1 MSEKLTYEELE
12 EALQKSKQQQ
22 SLIFDSVGD
31 ILYDIVVD
39 SDDCFRFRSVNNAFL
54 NATGL
59 IKEQI
64 IGKRIEQVIP
74 ESSISMI
81 TANYKKAIKENR
93 IVRWTETSLYP
104 AGEKFGEVTIVPVLN
119 KNGICT
125 HLVGSVHDLTKWK
138 QAENALKDNKLQ
150 LESIL
155 NNLDS
160 SIYIADMKSYE
171 ILFMND
177 HMKNLFGEDLTGGLC
192 WKTIHGNQDGPCN
205 FCTNDKLIAADGN
218 AAEPYIWEFY
228 NQKLKKWYSL
238 HDMAIKWLDSDF
250 SRMEIA
256 IDISDTK
263 HCQLEQKKKNETL
276 KNNVKDRTADLEA
289 MNTAL
294 KVLLNKRDDDKKEM
308 EEKIFANHRQ
318 LISPLINNLKNS
330 LTQKAQKDMID
341 ILESELKNIISPF
354 SRKLSDPMVNLTP
367 TEIKVAGLIKF
378 GKSNKEIAEAQ
389 NSAIRTITY
398 HRENIRKKL
407 GLKNKKINLR
417 SYLLTLK

>member
-39 SDDCFRFRSVNNAFL
+39 SDDCFRFQSVNNAFL
-54 NATGL
+54 NAAGL

-74 ESSISMI
+74 ESSIPMVI
-81 TANYKKAIKENR
+81 ANYKKAIKENR
-93 IVRWTETSLYP
+93 IVRWTEAFLYP
-104 AGEKFGEVTIVPVLN
+104 TGEKFGEVSIAPVLN

-177 HMKNLFGEDLTGGLC
+177 HMKNLFGEDLTGDLC
-192 WKTIHGNQDGPCN
+192 WKTFHDNQDEPCN
-205 FCTNDKLIAADGN
+205 FCSNDKLIDAA
-218 AAEPYIWEFY
+218 A
-228 NQKLKKWYSL
+228 S
-238 HDMAIKWLDSDF
+238 
-250 SRMEIA
+250 
-256 IDISDTK
+256 
-263 HCQLEQKKKNETL
+263 
-276 KNNVKDRTADLEA
+276 
-289 MNTAL
+289 
-294 KVLLNKRDDDKKEM
+294 
-308 EEKIFANHRQ
+308 
-318 LISPLINNLKNS
+318 
-330 LTQKAQKDMID
+330 
-341 ILESELKNIISPF
+341 
-354 SRKLSDPMVNLTP
+354 
-367 TEIKVAGLIKF
+367 
-378 GKSNKEIAEAQ
+378 
-389 NSAIRTITY
+389 
-398 HRENIRKKL
+398 
-407 GLKNKKINLR
+407 
-417 SYLLTLK
+417 